1 MPAWMLARQWQE
13 ANCMTA
19 FEDRLG
25 WHLSCGLVH
34 STPSVFL
41 LARECHWTGE
51 DMVDQQE
58 SSLLSLPIN
67 AWFVE
72 LAAAT
77 CHNPI
82 KEFLR
87 VATRPSKFVLWY
99 RMAAG
104 RPHNLHAYRWDH
116 LARKV
121 GLSSPTSSF

>member
-1 MPAWMLARQWQE
+1 
-13 ANCMTA
+13 
-19 FEDRLG
+19 
-25 WHLSCGLVH
+25 
-34 STPSVFL
+34 
-41 LARECHWTGE
+41 
-51 DMVDQQE
+51 MVNQDKA
-58 SSLLSLPIN
+58 SILSLPIN

-82 KEFLR
+82 REFLR
-87 VATRPSKFVLWY
+87 VAARPSKFVLWH

-121 GLSSPTSSF
+121 GLSLPTPSL